1 MLKKAISFILL
12 FIFCLGYVSA
22 SEVNVESKRYIIY
35 NMNENKIIDE
45 KDAYTS
51 TDIASLT
58 KIMTVIVAIENIN
71 DYNAKI
77 TITSDMLNG
86 IDWDVAVTGFKVGQ
100 VVTYNDLLYA
110 SILNSGADAVQALAI
125 SISKDKDKFV
135 DLMNQK
141 VKDLGLK
148 NTKFANVVGLYD
160 ENNYSSAYDMA
171 QLLIYSLK
179 NKKFKEVF
187 ETKEYDL
194 SIDKKVKSTIYTYSQ
209 NTDLDLSYI
218 KGAKTGYINAAG
230 YCLATNAN
238 INGVEY
244 ILITLNA
251 HSNTKSVHVKD
262 TVKIYNY
269 FGDNYSYKDVVNKND
284 IVVRLK
290 TKYAKEKEINI
301 HSGIEIYEYLKND
314 FDKSKLKYEYTGKN
328 IIDAF
333 TKKGSKIGK
342 IKVIYNEE
350 ILSEFDLMF
359 NDTLNISILGLVLYY
374 KKYILIG
381 IIIIFVLII
390 LKGSKRKR

>member
-218 KGAKTGYINAAG
+218 KGAKTGYINASG